1 MFNSLGGY
9 QKAVDYHERAL
20 RLKQETGNKQE
31 EASAYKKLGYA
42 HHSLGDYQRAVD
54 YHERELKLNRETRL
68 VSIFINRKYVSF
80 LYIKR
85 YHVLN
90 LLSCLDFVLCPSRH
104 MRYNRLPITRTFK
117 GNRKKVRVIGS
128 WKIADKGKKQFLLH
142 SEHFNHI

>member
-1 MFNSLGGY
+1 M
-9 QKAVDYHERAL
+9 DYHERAL

-85 YHVLN
+85 FITCYSVICLLQKNKHTCQKNLSPVFQSDKSRSECDLN
-90 LLSCLDFVLCPSRH
+90 LFL
-104 MRYNRLPITRTFK
+104 MR
-117 GNRKKVRVIGS
+117 
-128 WKIADKGKKQFLLH
+128 LLF
-142 SEHFNHI
+142 ST

>member
-1 MFNSLGGY
+1 M
-9 QKAVDYHERAL
+9 DYHERAL

-85 YHVLN
+85 YHMY
-90 LLSCLDFVLCPSRH
+90 FVFLISFRVRAATCGTVDSR
-104 MRYNRLPITRTFK
+104 
-117 GNRKKVRVIGS
+117 
-128 WKIADKGKKQFLLH
+128 
-142 SEHFNHI
+142 

>member
-1 MFNSLGGY
+1 MFNSLGDY

-31 EASAYKKLGYA
+31 EASAYKNLGYA

-85 YHVLN
+85 YHMLN
-90 LLSCLDFVLCPSRH
+90 LLSYLDFVFVFRVFNFVSCPSH
-104 MRYNRLPITRTFK
+104 QMRYSRLPITRTFK

-128 WKIADKGKKQFLLH
+128 
-142 SEHFNHI
+142 